1 MKKII
6 FSSVAIFAMVVSG
19 CSSKNAS
26 VSTSSSV
33 DSNGASGGRDNFA
46 NINDRIDNLNNTLNK
61 VYFDFDKFNI
71 RTDMQPVVKNN
82 SDIFNNEVAG
92 VSITVEGNCDEWGT
106 DEYNQALGLK
116 RAKAVKQALI
126 SNGVSADRISIK
138 SYGETNPVCTE
149 KTKAC
154 DALNRRAEFKL
165 SR

>member
-1 MKKII
+1 MDIDSKI
-6 FSSVAIFAMVVSG
+6 SQL
-19 CSSKNAS
+19 
-26 VSTSSSV
+26 
-33 DSNGASGGRDNFA
+33 
-46 NINDRIDNLNNTLNK
+46 NDTLNK

-71 RTDMQPVVKNN
+71 RPDMQNVVSTNAN
-82 SDIFNNEVAG
+82 IFNTEVSG

-116 RAKAVKQALI
+116 RAKAVKEALI
-126 SNGVSADRISIK
+126 AKGVNADRIAVK

-154 DALNRRAEFKL
+154 DAQNRRAEFKL

>member
-1 MKKII
+1 MVGILIQKI
-6 FSSVAIFAMVVSG
+6 SQL
-19 CSSKNAS
+19 
-26 VSTSSSV
+26 
-33 DSNGASGGRDNFA
+33 
-46 NINDRIDNLNNTLNK
+46 NDTLNK

-71 RTDMQPVVKNN
+71 RPDMQNVVSTNAN
-82 SDIFNNEVAG
+82 IFNTEVSG

-116 RAKAVKQALI
+116 RAKAVKEALI
-126 SNGVSADRISIK
+126 AKGVNADRIAVK

-154 DALNRRAEFKL
+154 DAQNRRAEFKL

>member
-1 MKKII
+1 MKKILFTSI
-6 FSSVAIFAMVVSG
+6 AALAVVISG
-19 CSSKNAS
+19 CSTKSTS
-26 VSTSSSV
+26 VSSDSSV
-33 DSNGASGGRDNFA
+33 DSNRGSGGSDSWD
-46 NINDRIDNLNNTLNK
+46 INSKISQLNDTLNK

-71 RTDMQPVVKNN
+71 RPDMQNVVSTNAN
-82 SDIFNNEVAG
+82 IFNTEVSG

-116 RAKAVKQALI
+116 RAKAVKEALI
-126 SNGVSADRISIK
+126 AKGVNADRIAVK

-154 DALNRRAEFKL
+154 DAQNRRAEFKL

>member
-1 MKKII
+1 MKKIL
-6 FSSVAIFAMVVSG
+6 FSSIAAFALVISG
-19 CSSKNAS
+19 CSTKSTS
-26 VSTSSSV
+26 VSGDSSV
-33 DSNGASGGRDNFA
+33 DSNRGSGGSDGWD
-46 NINDRIDNLNNTLNK
+46 IDSKISQLNDTLNK

-71 RTDMQPVVKNN
+71 RPDMQNVVSTNAN
-82 SDIFNNEVAG
+82 IFNTEVSG

-116 RAKAVKQALI
+116 RAKAVKEALI
-126 SNGVSADRISIK
+126 AKGVNADRIAVK

-154 DALNRRAEFKL
+154 DAQNRRAEFKL

>member
-1 MKKII
+1 SDGWDIDSKI
-6 FSSVAIFAMVVSG
+6 SQL
-19 CSSKNAS
+19 
-26 VSTSSSV
+26 
-33 DSNGASGGRDNFA
+33 
-46 NINDRIDNLNNTLNK
+46 NDTLNK

-71 RTDMQPVVKNN
+71 RPDMQNVVSTNAN
-82 SDIFNNEVAG
+82 IFNTEVSG

-116 RAKAVKQALI
+116 RAKAVKEALI
-126 SNGVSADRISIK
+126 AKGVNADRIAVK

-154 DALNRRAEFKL
+154 DAQNRRAEFKL

>member
-1 MKKII
+1 MKKILFTSI
-6 FSSVAIFAMVVSG
+6 AALAVVISGCSTKSTSVSGDSSVA
-19 CSSKNAS
+19 
-26 VSTSSSV
+26 
-33 DSNGASGGRDNFA
+33 SNRGSGGSDGWD
-46 NINDRIDNLNNTLNK
+46 IDSKISQLNDTLNK

-71 RTDMQPVVKNN
+71 RPDMQNVVSTNAN
-82 SDIFNNEVAG
+82 IFNTEVSG

-116 RAKAVKQALI
+116 RAKAVKEALI
-126 SNGVSADRISIK
+126 AKGVNADRIAVK

-154 DALNRRAEFKL
+154 DAQNRRAEFKL

>member
-1 MKKII
+1 MKKILFTSI
-6 FSSVAIFAMVVSG
+6 AALAVVISG
-19 CSSKNAS
+19 CSTKSTS
-26 VSTSSSV
+26 VSGDSSV
-33 DSNGASGGRDNFA
+33 YSNRGSGGSDGWD
-46 NINDRIDNLNNTLNK
+46 IDSKISQLNDTLNK

-71 RTDMQPVVKNN
+71 RPDMQNVVSTNAN
-82 SDIFNNEVAG
+82 IFNTEVSG

-116 RAKAVKQALI
+116 RAKAVKEALI
-126 SNGVSADRISIK
+126 AKGVNADRIAVK

-154 DALNRRAEFKL
+154 DAQNRRAEFKL

>member
-1 MKKII
+1 MKKILFTSI
-6 FSSVAIFAMVVSG
+6 AALAVVISG
-19 CSSKNAS
+19 CSTKSTS
-26 VSTSSSV
+26 VSSDSSV
-33 DSNGASGGRDNFA
+33 DSNRGSGGSDSWD
-46 NINDRIDNLNNTLNK
+46 IDSKISQLNDTLNK

-71 RTDMQPVVKNN
+71 RPDMQNVVSTNAN
-82 SDIFNNEVAG
+82 IFNTEVSG

-116 RAKAVKQALI
+116 RAKAVKEALI
-126 SNGVSADRISIK
+126 AKGVNADRIAVK

-154 DALNRRAEFKL
+154 DAQNRRAEFKL